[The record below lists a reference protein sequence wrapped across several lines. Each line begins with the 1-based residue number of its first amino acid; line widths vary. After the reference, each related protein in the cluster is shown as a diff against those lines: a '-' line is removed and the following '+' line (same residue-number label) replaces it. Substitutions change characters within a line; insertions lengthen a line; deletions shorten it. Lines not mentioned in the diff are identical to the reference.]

1 MVSTPDIAG
10 WAARLFQVKPDEHLF
25 YFTPATL
32 AASLRA
38 AGYGVRAVDPFD
50 RHRNLTAMG
59 DSTTLRGPLAALRP
73 LARSAGRLLGDLVVR
88 LPLRENLLA
97 VAVKEKG

>member
-1 MVSTPDIAG
+1 
-10 WAARLFQVKPDEHLF
+10 
-25 YFTPATL
+25 
-32 AASLRA
+32 
-38 AGYGVRAVDPFD
+38 
-50 RHRNLTAMG
+50 MG

-97 VAVKEKG
+97 VAVKEKGEWTTAASS